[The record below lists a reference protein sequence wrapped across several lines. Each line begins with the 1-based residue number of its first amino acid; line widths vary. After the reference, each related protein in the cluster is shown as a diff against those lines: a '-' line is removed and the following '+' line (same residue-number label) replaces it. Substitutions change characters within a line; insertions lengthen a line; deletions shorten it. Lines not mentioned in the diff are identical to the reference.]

1 MKADVLLV
9 DDDPDSREFVS
20 RFLEKAG
27 HSVRCAKDG
36 HEALNALGWAVPDLI
51 ILDYR
56 MPDMDGVS
64 VLGVLRSYLRWTR
77 VPVAFLTAY
86 PNEPRLN
93 EVRELGVEHIFV
105 KSHFRLDELLAYV
118 DEHVKAKQQG
128 QPQPPGQELPS
139 QQWHGQSRA

>member
-1 MKADVLLV
+1 MRADVLLV

-64 VLGVLRSYLRWTR
+64 VLGVLRSYLRWTH
-77 VPVAFLTAY
+77 VPVVFLTAY
-86 PNEPRLN
+86 PNEPRLK
-93 EVRELGVEHIFV
+93 EAKELGVEQVFV
-105 KSHFRLDELLAYV
+105 KSHFRLDDLLTFIE
-118 DEHVKAKQQG
+118 EHVKPHKSA
-128 QPQPPGQELPS
+128 PHESPPS
-139 QQWHGQSRA
+139 QHWNEHPRS

>member
-1 MKADVLLV
+1 MRADVLLV

-77 VPVAFLTAY
+77 VPVVFLTAY
-86 PNEPRLN
+86 PNEPRLK
-93 EVRELGVEHIFV
+93 EAMEMGVEQVFV
-105 KSHFRLDELLAYV
+105 KSHFRLDDLAAYV
-118 DEHVKAKQQG
+118 DEHVKPHKSA
-128 QPQPPGQELPS
+128 PADNPPEQWQERHHS
-139 QQWHGQSRA
+139 